1 MKGIKM
7 QYAYAVYGTRL
18 HLVLEEEFANAY
30 NRAQQKFFDA
40 QRNHKERTGHQ
51 WEPDESLSIDWSEE
65 EKKAFN
71 GFAAFMNSYVEFVG
85 AGLQL
90 NNDPEAE
97 FFPSDFLVKVED
109 Q

>member
-1 MKGIKM
+1 
-7 QYAYAVYGTRL
+7 
-18 HLVLEEEFANAY
+18 
-30 NRAQQKFFDA
+30 
-40 QRNHKERTGHQ
+40 
-51 WEPDESLSIDWSEE
+51 LSIDWSEE